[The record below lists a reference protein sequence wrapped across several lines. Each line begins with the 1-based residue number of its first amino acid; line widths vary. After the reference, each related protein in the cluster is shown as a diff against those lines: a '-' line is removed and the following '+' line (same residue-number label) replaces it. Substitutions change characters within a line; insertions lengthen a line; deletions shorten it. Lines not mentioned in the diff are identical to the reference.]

1 MDKTLFDKY
10 GGFAKVS
17 RIVLDL
23 YDRVLDDEDIGAFFD
38 DVDMSLIV
46 DHQTKFISSL
56 LGGPVSFSDDQIA
69 RMHSHLEISAEQFD
83 KLKEI
88 LSSTLQ
94 DHGFAPNDVE
104 FVVQAFEQRRRLVA
118 D

>member
-1 MDKTLFDKY
+1 MEKSLFDKY

-23 YDRVLDDEDIGAFFD
+23 YDRVLEDDDIGAFFD
-38 DVDMSLIV
+38 NVDMNRIV

-56 LGGPVSFSDDQIA
+56 LGGPATFSDDQIA
-69 RMHSHLEISAEQFD
+69 RMHSHLTISADHFD
-83 KLKEI
+83 KLKDI
-88 LSSTLQ
+88 LSSTLK
-94 DHGFAPNDVE
+94 DHGFAAQDVE
-104 FVVQAFEQRRRLVA
+104 YVLGAFEQRRKLVA